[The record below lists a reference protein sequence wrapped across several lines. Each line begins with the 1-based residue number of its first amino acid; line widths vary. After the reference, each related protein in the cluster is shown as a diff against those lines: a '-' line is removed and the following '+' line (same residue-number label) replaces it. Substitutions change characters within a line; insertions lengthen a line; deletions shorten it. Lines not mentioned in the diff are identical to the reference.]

1 MPKAAGKAT
10 FGAIIG
16 IFSSLFYCFSVFYP
30 IFATKSPLKKWQNR
44 TKSPL
49 KKWQNRTKSPLK
61 NVHEFKKSPLENVHS
76 IKSNTS

>member
-16 IFSSLFYCFSVFYP
+16 IFSSLFYYFSVFYP
-30 IFATKSPLKKWQNR
+30 IFA

>member
-30 IFATKSPLKKWQNR
+30 IFATESCTSLKKVV
-44 TKSPL
+44 T
-49 KKWQNRTKSPLK
+49 
-61 NVHEFKKSPLENVHS
+61 
-76 IKSNTS
+76 

>member
-49 KKWQNRTKSPLK
+49 K
-61 NVHEFKKSPLENVHS
+61 NVHKFKKSPLENVHS

>member
-30 IFATKSPLKKWQNR
+30 IFATKSPL
-44 TKSPL
+44 
-49 KKWQNRTKSPLK
+49 
-61 NVHEFKKSPLENVHS
+61 ENVHS

>member
-10 FGAIIG
+10 FGTIIG

-44 TKSPL
+44 AKSPL
-49 KKWQNRTKSPLK
+49 K
-61 NVHEFKKSPLENVHS
+61 NVHS